1 MNTVRRLYFYGLSF
15 ISIEVVVW
23 GVIGLLR
30 TVFSSGMVGSSL
42 LATGLSLVLVGLPI
56 FYLHWRTA
64 QRDAMRE
71 PDERGSRV
79 RAVFLYAALGAAFGP
94 ILLST
99 LALVNKAVLL
109 LFGRPES
116 QAWFGSDQVIVDHL
130 IAIAINAVLF
140 AYFWSVTISD
150 WRANTPESALHETR
164 RFYRYIWVLVGL
176 TLVVSGVYNLLRYLL
191 YTPGSTNTAPS
202 LAGAIALLLVGVPLW
217 YFFWQMVQEA
227 LHDPEERRSLL
238 RLVVLYL
245 ISLVGV
251 IGVVTFAGSVLNQ
264 LFRWLLGERQT
275 FWEFIQGNSA
285 EIGALIPLA
294 VMWWY
299 YGRILNQEVA
309 ALTDQPRRAA
319 LRRLYY
325 YILSL
330 IGLAVTVAGLFNLID
345 YLVTLGFIR
354 LGTPLSFGS
363 PLAGSLAS
371 LLVGLPLWLITWRQM
386 QAEADRTD
394 EPGDHARRSVVRK
407 SYLYLVLFAFVIGA
421 MAFAG
426 QFLFSLLDAVL
437 SGTSVNDLAERLSRL
452 FFWLVVDVV
461 LLVYHF
467 RTLRQDGKNA
477 QQSLGNLH
485 SDFPTL
491 VLVEEEQEYSRA
503 FGENLVAALGRIAP
517 RLPVAV
523 YPVERGAP
531 DESML
536 GAKAVLI
543 PVGTAMRP
551 PDALRLWLEEY
562 RGKRLL
568 VPVPD
573 ERWSLLGQAEKNPN
587 DLSREA
593 AQAVRQMA
601 EGEAVRQIGP
611 SSPWAIAGYVLG
623 GFFGL
628 ILLIFLFSMMMS
640 LLFR

>member
-15 ISIEVVVW
+15 ISFQVIVW

-30 TVFSSGMVGSSL
+30 TIISSGMVGSSL

-71 PDERGSRV
+71 PEERGSRV
-79 RAVFLYAALGAAFGP
+79 RTVFLYATLGAAFGP

-99 LALVNKAVLL
+99 TALINKAVIALM
-109 LFGRPES
+109 GQP
-116 QAWFGSDQVIVDHL
+116 QTAAWFGADQVIADHL
-130 IAIAINAVLF
+130 IAIAINAVAF
-140 AYFWSVTISD
+140 AYFWNITVAD
-150 WRANTPESALHETR
+150 WRSDAPDEALHETR
-164 RFYRYIWVLVGL
+164 RLYRYVWVLIGL

-191 YTPGSTNTAPS
+191 YTPGAISTAPT
-202 LAGAIALLLVGVPLW
+202 LAGMIALLAVGVPLW
-217 YFFWQMVQEA
+217 YFFWQIVQDS
-227 LHDPEERRSLL
+227 LGDPEERRSLL

-245 ISLVGV
+245 ISLAGV
-251 IGVVTFAGSVLNQ
+251 IGVVTFAGAVLNQ
-264 LFRWLLGERQT
+264 LFRWILGEQQT
-275 FWEFIQGNSA
+275 FVAFIQGNSA

-294 VMWWY
+294 AMWAY
-299 YGRILNQEVA
+299 YGRILNREVA
-309 ALTDQPRRAA
+309 AIADQPRQAA

-330 IGLAVTVAGLFNLID
+330 IGLAVTVAGLFNLVD
-345 YLVTLGFIR
+345 YLVTLGFR
-354 LGTPLSFGS
+354 RSGTPALFGS
-363 PLAGSLAS
+363 PLAGSLAA
-371 LLVGLPLWLITWRQM
+371 LLVGLPLWLITWREM
-386 QAEADRTD
+386 QAEANRTD

-426 QFLFSLLDAVL
+426 QFLFALIDSAL
-437 SGTSVNDLAERLSRL
+437 SGTSVDDLAERLARL
-452 FFWLVVDVV
+452 FFWLVIDVV
-461 LLVYHF
+461 LLVYHW
-467 RTLRQDGKNA
+467 RVLRQDGKMA
-477 QQSLGNLH
+477 QQSFGNLH

-491 VLVEEEQEYSRA
+491 VLVEEEHEYSRT
-503 FGENLVAALGRIAP
+503 FGENVVAALGRTTP

-543 PVGTAMRP
+543 PVATAMRP

-562 RGKRLL
+562 RGRRLL
-568 VPVPD
+568 IPVPD
-573 ERWSLLGQAEKNPN
+573 ERWSWLGQTEKSPGE
-587 DLSREA
+587 LSREA
-593 AQAVRQMA
+593 AQAVRQLA
-601 EGEAVRQIGP
+601 EGEALRQAGP
-611 SSPWAIAGYVLG
+611 SSPWAIAGFVLG

-628 ILLIFLFSMMMS
+628 ILLMFLFSMMMS

>member
-15 ISIEVVVW
+15 ISFQVVVW

-30 TVFSSGMVGSSL
+30 TIISAGMVGSSL

-79 RAVFLYAALGAAFGP
+79 RAVFLYATLGAAFGP

-99 LALVNKAVLL
+99 TALVNKAIIALM
-109 LFGRPES
+109 GQPQS
-116 QAWFGSDQVIVDHL
+116 AAWFGSDQVIADHL
-130 IAIAINAVLF
+130 IAIAINAVAF
-140 AYFWSVTISD
+140 AYFWNVTVTD
-150 WRANTPESALHETR
+150 WRADSPENALHETR
-164 RFYRYIWVLVGL
+164 RLYRYFWVLVGL
-176 TLVVSGVYNLLRYLL
+176 TLVISGVYNLLRYLL
-191 YTPGSTNTAPS
+191 YTPGAISTAAT
-202 LAGAIALLLVGVPLW
+202 LAGGIALLVVGVPLW
-217 YFFWQMVQEA
+217 YFFWQMVQDS
-227 LHDPEERRSLL
+227 LGDPEERRSLL

-251 IGVVTFAGSVLNQ
+251 IGVVTFAGAVLNQ
-264 LFRWLLGERQT
+264 LFRWMLGERQT
-275 FWEFIQGNSA
+275 FFAFVQGNSA

-294 VMWWY
+294 AMWAY

-309 ALTDQPRRAA
+309 AIADQPRQAA

-330 IGLAVTVAGLFNLID
+330 IGLAITIAGLFNLVD
-345 YLVTLGFIR
+345 YLVTLSFLRSGASA
-354 LGTPLSFGS
+354 LFGS

-371 LLVGLPLWLITWRQM
+371 LLVGLPLWLITWRKM
-386 QAEADRTD
+386 QAEAARTD

-426 QFLFSLLDAVL
+426 QFLFALLDSAL
-437 SGTSVNDLAERLSRL
+437 SGTSVDDLAERLSRL
-452 FFWLVVDVV
+452 FFWLVIDAV
-461 LLVYHF
+461 LLVYHW
-467 RTLRQDGKNA
+467 RVLRQDGKLA
-477 QQSLGNLH
+477 QQSFGNLH

-491 VLVEEEQEYSRA
+491 VLVEEEQEYSRKFA
-503 FGENLVAALGRIAP
+503 DNVVAALGRTAP
-517 RLPVAV
+517 RLPVV
-523 YPVERGAP
+523 IYPVERGAP

-543 PVGTAMRP
+543 PVATAMRP

-562 RGKRLL
+562 QGQRLL
-568 VPVPD
+568 VPLPD
-573 ERWSLLGQAEKNPN
+573 ETWTWLGQTEKTPG

-601 EGEAVRQIGP
+601 EGEALRQAGP
-611 SSPWAIAGYVLG
+611 SSPWAIAGFVLG

-628 ILLIFLFSMMMS
+628 ILLMILFSMMMS